1 MASLSTSTDSLQDLS
16 AVDEELR
23 RDVDSLRLLLGGVAD
38 EQSYSGAQESVGGKS
53 RAIFLGSF
61 FETHKWFAGV
71 LSVSSNLT
79 VTSLAGCSSVGSD
92 GHRATLP
99 VSLCV
104 LEMHQSVFL

>member
-53 RAIFLGSF
+53 RAIFWGPFSKPTSGLLEF
-61 FETHKWFAGV
+61 C
-71 LSVSSNLT
+71 LSV
-79 VTSLAGCSSVGSD
+79 VTYPLLRLQVTRLLAAM
-92 GHRATLP
+92 ATERHCL
-99 VSLCV
+99 
-104 LEMHQSVFL
+104 